1 MGVRLKGGPSERGG
15 YYRTQFLARPALKVV
30 AERWGAP
37 VKKIGILS
45 GHSSSDEGSLGKA
58 MNLELIFALGQR

>member
-15 YYRTQFLARPALKVV
+15 YYRTQFLSPALKVV

-45 GHSSSDEGSLGKA
+45 VHSSSDEGSLGKA